1 MSYLVRK
8 LYKRENIEKIGQAD
22 SVETMYADGAVEEFR
37 TNSGTLSTWEI
48 QSLEQIDDEVLAI
61 LVTSSDIT
69 KMDIVIINTKLLDT
83 NGLLYNRTYAGQD
96 IAVPDLQ
103 DTHFD
108 ILDITIPKLINC
120 SKVFKQIYI
129 DDNDEGKLIVRYAI
143 GELKDLLIK
152 ANENKRIKLEL
163 LNPKMKKVL
172 NAS

>member
-22 SVETMYADGAVEEFR
+22 SVETMYADGAVGEFR

-48 QSLEQIDDEVLAI
+48 QSLEQIDDAVLAI

-69 KMDIVIINTKLLDT
+69 KMDFVIINTKLLDT

-129 DDNDEGKLIVRYAI
+129 DDNDSIILKKYEPACIFCGDAKDVFNYNGKNICTECAKRMGVYAK
-143 GELKDLLIK
+143 E
-152 ANENKRIKLEL
+152 
-163 LNPKMKKVL
+163 
-172 NAS
+172 

>member
-22 SVETMYADGAVEEFR
+22 SVETMYADGAVGEFR

-48 QSLEQIDDEVLAI
+48 QSLEQIDDAVLA
-61 LVTSSDIT
+61 
-69 KMDIVIINTKLLDT
+69 KLLDT

>member
-108 ILDITIPKLINC
+108 IIDITISKLINC

-152 ANENKRIKLEL
+152 ANENKCIKLEL